1 MIPRAEQ
8 VGEGGGGGQAGGEG
22 DGVLRAVDGGQAL
35 LEDVAGGV
43 AAAAVLESIGER
55 LLVHYEVILIE
66 ACEGNC
72 LTVWFSLREFISFC
86 KKKLYIL
93 FLRKVYLLRPVRSSL
108 TV

>member
-1 MIPRAEQ
+1 MIPPAEQ

-55 LLVHYEVILIE
+55 LLVHYEVHCNRGLRRKLP
-66 ACEGNC
+66 N
-72 LTVWFSLREFISFC
+72 SLVFT
-86 KKKLYIL
+86 
-93 FLRKVYLLRPVRSSL
+93 P
-108 TV
+108 